1 VLVGYMLVWSGFR
14 ENLSAQ
20 TESTIFA
27 MRMFYAG
34 IPVVCLAISLVL
46 TSMLPISEKDAHE
59 VRRLLDERK
68 KSLP

>member
-1 VLVGYMLVWSGFR
+1 
-14 ENLSAQ
+14 
-20 TESTIFA
+20 
-27 MRMFYAG
+27 MRIFYAG

-68 KSLP
+68 KPLP